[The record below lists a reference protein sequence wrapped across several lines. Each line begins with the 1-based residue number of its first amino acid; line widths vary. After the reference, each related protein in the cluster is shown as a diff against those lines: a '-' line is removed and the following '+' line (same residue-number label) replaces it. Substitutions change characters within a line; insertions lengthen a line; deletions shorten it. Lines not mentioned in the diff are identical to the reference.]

1 MVQNW
6 YAKWRQQQSCKTQS
20 VLSCTLS
27 FPASWYYY
35 SVPPKTIPE
44 FESGSNEYRGTGS
57 DGEPFP
63 QLILL
68 ALCCVALFVL
78 LGLWTFTH
86 QVSYPPPLADARSAV
101 LRKIHALQVIPLD
114 EEIIPKQGSTAS
126 WILGDG
132 FAQTEFDGA
141 WMTALNSSINFFV
154 DSWTKT
160 PRSMTLTFVPLLGPT
175 RPRRVLTVSSAGA
188 SVTKTITG
196 IDSVT
201 IALNGDPQQAI
212 NISCDSVDSANSL
225 RVGPDL
231 RPMCV
236 KLLSLVVKST

>member
-1 MVQNW
+1 M
-6 YAKWRQQQSCKTQS
+6 
-20 VLSCTLS
+20 
-27 FPASWYYY
+27 
-35 SVPPKTIPE
+35 TI
-44 FESGSNEYRGTGS
+44 
-57 DGEPFP
+57 
-63 QLILL
+63 
-68 ALCCVALFVL
+68 LFVVVL
-78 LGLWTFTH
+78 LIVLGVWSFTH
-86 QVSYPPPLADARSAV
+86 QVSYAPPLAGARSAV

-141 WMTALNSSINFFV
+141 WMTALNSSIYFFV

-201 IALNGDPQQAI
+201 IALNGDSQQAI

-236 KLLSLVVKST
+236 KIISLVVKST

>member
-114 EEIIPKQGSTAS
+114 EEIIPRQGSTAS

-225 RVGPDL
+225 RVGPDF

-236 KLLSLVVKST
+236 KLISLVVKST

>member
-1 MVQNW
+1 M
-6 YAKWRQQQSCKTQS
+6 
-20 VLSCTLS
+20 
-27 FPASWYYY
+27 
-35 SVPPKTIPE
+35 PPKTIPE

-225 RVGPDL
+225 RVGPDF

-236 KLLSLVVKST
+236 KLISLVVKST